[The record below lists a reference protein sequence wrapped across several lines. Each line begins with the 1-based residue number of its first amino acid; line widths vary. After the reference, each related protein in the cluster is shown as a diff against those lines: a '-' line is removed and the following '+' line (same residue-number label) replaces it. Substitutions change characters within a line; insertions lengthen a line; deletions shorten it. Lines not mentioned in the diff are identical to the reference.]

1 MNKHIQISVPLLF
14 LALYILGGY
23 LEHALK
29 ISPVPNRP
37 VALSRSY
44 NDSTVPRLHPTAEH
58 LRLYLKRKEMNDN
71 IQSNQFV
78 ILHMYVV
85 FDGKQNKITSPKWR
99 VKTLHYI
106 CVSLVKGQYI
116 GTKSTLFNLLSLAPK
131 VLITEKRRHFS
142 EMEPQ

>member
-1 MNKHIQISVPLLF
+1 MRSEQETNTVCTCKLPLFLCRMNTHIQISVPLLF

-85 FDGKQNKITSPKWR
+85 FD
-99 VKTLHYI
+99 
-106 CVSLVKGQYI
+106 VSC
-116 GTKSTLFNLLSLAPK
+116 TRPNT
-131 VLITEKRRHFS
+131 
-142 EMEPQ
+142 